1 MWRMFGFLLI
11 FVTGYYAEDQRG
23 IKWCLKYTQCREV
36 YVESGKFRQV
46 FVSKCAHSIVIIEG
60 TLKVAVRDMEGHQ
73 CRKKYNYYFRRKLYI
88 KHFVKSEL
96 L

>member
-1 MWRMFGFLLI
+1 MLKKEREITVTWSLTALTMWRMFGFLLI

-23 IKWCLKYTQCREV
+23 IKWCLKYTQFREV

-46 FVSKCAHSIVIIEG
+46 FLSKCAHSIVIIEG

-73 CRKKYNYYFRRKLYI
+73 CRK
-88 KHFVKSEL
+88 
-96 L
+96 